1 MKVKRMKKTKSAE
14 KRFLFCVIDYK
25 YLTYS
30 AFNLPAFFHRVHLGI
45 GLIQ

>member
-30 AFNLPAFFHRVHLGI
+30 AFNLPAFFHRIHLGI
-45 GLIQ
+45 RLIQ